1 MRVFVAGAGGAVGRR
16 LVPQLVA
23 RGHEVTG
30 SVKNPAGMETIRALG
45 ATPMVVDGLDG
56 AAVGEAIARA
66 EPEAIIHQMTALSGP
81 PDVRNFDRWFHVTNE
96 LRTTGTENLL
106 AAARA
111 TGVRRFI
118 AQSYTGWNNR
128 RDGGPIVTEDDPF
141 DPDPAPAQRETAAAI
156 EFLEDAVTSAPLVG
170 IALRYGNLY
179 GPGSSDGF
187 VTFLRQRKLPIIGSG
202 AGIWTNLHIDD
213 AAASALAAL
222 ENGTSGTYNVV
233 DDEASPVSEFLPA
246 VADIVGAK
254 PPLRVPVWLG
264 RLLAGEVAVR
274 MMTEA
279 RGASNEKAKRE
290 LGWQPIWPS
299 WRDGFR
305 RGLQTPVPAAKI
317 APSSRRTV
325 PA

>member
-16 LVPQLVA
+16 LVPQLIA

-30 SVKNPAGMETIRALG
+30 TVKNPAATEAIRGLG
-45 ATPMVVDGLDG
+45 ATAVVVDGLDA
-56 AAVGEAIARA
+56 AAVGEAVARA
-66 EPEAIIHQMTALSGP
+66 EPDAIIHEMSALSGRS
-81 PDVRNFDRWFHVTNE
+81 DLRHFDRWFHVTNE

-106 AAARA
+106 AAAQA

-128 RDGGPIVTEDDPF
+128 RDGGPKVTEDEPF

-156 EFLEDAVTSAPLVG
+156 EFLEHAVTSAPLVG

-179 GPGSSDGF
+179 GPGSSDAF
-187 VTFLRQRKLPIIGSG
+187 LAFLRQRKLPIIGDG

-213 AAASALAAL
+213 AAAAAVAAV
-222 ENGTSGTYNVV
+222 ENGVSGIYNVV

-246 VADIVGAK
+246 VAEIVGAK

-305 RGLQTPVPAAKI
+305 RGLSTPVPAARI
-317 APSSRRTV
+317 ARPSRRTV